1 MGQHGDLEFDGGHR
15 LAAQETGVRPVL
27 ALREERPQRIDDGQQ
42 LYQESNLPPA
52 RKVTQPPT

>member
-1 MGQHGDLEFDGGHR
+1 MGQYGDLEFDGRHR

-42 LYQESNLPPA
+42 LYQESNFNPTPT
-52 RKVTQPPT
+52 VTQHPT